1 MNVDP
6 NLNDPRNNAGQDTVA
21 KARAAAHRSSLVT
34 AIVVIVV
41 GVVLLLNQLDLIP
54 GHFAVHFWPLVLAGV
69 GVTWLLTASCWS
81 RRLWGAGF
89 ILAGVIWELNIRGIT
104 NIEFWQLWP
113 LYIIVVGVGLLWKT
127 MQGSKTSSFPLS
139 NSGGFQ
145 TAPRFNSVYVFS
157 GTDRKITAKDFQG
170 GKISAIFGGFKI
182 DLSRADIAGD
192 VAVIEVNAVFGGGEI
207 IVPEQWV
214 VVVEGGGVFGAFEDK
229 SRHFQ
234 PDASQ
239 PTKTLIVKGAAIFG
253 GVVVKT
259 W

>member
-6 NLNDPRNNAGQDTVA
+6 NLNAPRNNAGEDAVA
-21 KARAAAHRSSLVT
+21 KARAAARRGPLVT

-41 GVVLLLNQLDLIP
+41 GIVLLLDQLGYVSVD
-54 GHFAVHFWPLVLAGV
+54 FWPLVVGAAGV
-69 GVTWLLTASCWS
+69 ALLLSASCWS
-81 RRLWGAGF
+81 RRLWGAGLL
-89 ILAGVIWELNIRGIT
+89 LAAIVIALNERGIT
-104 NIEFWQLWP
+104 RIQFWQLWP

-127 MQGSKTSSFPLS
+127 LQGSNSSSYSSSYGGKSLS
-139 NSGGFQ
+139 S
-145 TAPRFNSVYVFS
+145 PRFNSVYVFS
-157 GTDRKITAKDFQG
+157 GTDRKITAKDFEG

-207 IVPEQWV
+207 IVPEHWV

-229 SRHFQ
+229 TRHFQ

-239 PTKTLIVKGAAIFG
+239 PTKT
-253 GVVVKT
+253 
-259 W
+259 